1 MSEKL
6 TYTKAIAELEE
17 IVKQIESEEV
27 LVEELLIKVK
37 RSSELIKFCKRQ
49 LHSTENEITDVLK
62 EMEE

>member
-37 RSSELIKFCKRQ
+37 R
-49 LHSTENEITDVLK
+49 
-62 EMEE
+62 